1 MQCVS
6 THISVLANFMQGN
19 NDKILSWPF
28 TREVA
33 FNQLGDKNYFT
44 ETVTYPK
51 DKDRAANRRVLNG
64 ERGSERG
71 SRYGL
76 FKFISP

>member
-1 MQCVS
+1 MG
-6 THISVLANFMQGN
+6 THISVLANFMQGK
-19 NDKILSWPF
+19 NDDILSWPF

-51 DKDRAANRRVLNG
+51 DKDRVANRRVLSC

-76 FKFISP
+76 FIFISP

>member
-1 MQCVS
+1 M
-6 THISVLANFMQGN
+6 LANFMQGK
-19 NDKILSWPF
+19 NDDILSWPF

-44 ETVTYPK
+44 KTITYPK
-51 DKDRAANRRVLNG
+51 DKDRAANRQVLNG
-64 ERGSERG
+64 ERDSERG

-76 FKFISP
+76 FIFISP